1 MISKDYKQNK
11 EHVLSLF
18 TDYMELCKKLEKKPN
33 ESLVSQA
40 EKIRDEIFNL
50 MVLGEAK
57 SGKSTFINAYLGCE
71 VVPMDVR
78 QCTSAIIKIKK
89 GDKFELV
96 ATSAAG
102 GKTKVEGYEKITEF
116 LKNHAAISDKYRNI
130 PVTTINNEILIK
142 HKGKNI
148 PSHIMESFL
157 EEELK
162 DNIFNIDENEYKEL
176 IRAYI
181 RENAAS
187 WGKIITEIEIT
198 YQLPD
203 EMKGITIIDSP
214 GVGAGGNVGKV
225 AEDYIKDANAI
236 IFVKSLSGQALESTS
251 FMNFLRNNCVSRN
264 KESLFLVFTGKSN
277 LQGSEFNSLKEQA
290 LSMYGNDIS
299 PEKIIFVDSKMQLF
313 LNTCLNLGTVEA
325 IDEYFDGLERDDNDF
340 APASNCWFKAK
351 GDLNIFEERMAEN
364 ANFNSVHNAIEK
376 FARIANYIQL
386 IEFLKDL
393 EKEYRHN
400 QAIYSDLLKTA
411 KENVNDPA
419 TLEDSI
425 KAKQKEIAEVY
436 NKLNEGIYQII
447 RYYTDNITDEGIIM
461 NEADKMQADY
471 EAKLENFRNISEDKI
486 TDTTFSE
493 MKKMTMD
500 AIDATKAFRKEMAK
514 RVIDDCN
521 EKLIQYTNDPDSI
534 PADAYNPNFTESDFD
549 KINDDARQETSGY
562 HEVEEGACFNKTIE
576 RVPYHY
582 LKRHVKSVA
591 DSINNRL
598 DDPIIPTLKNNLIN
612 YVLKC
617 TEVYK
622 AKLLER
628 KKELDSEYEK
638 LLADQR
644 ENENAQKTV
653 EELEKKCESIKAGL
667 ELISSLKGELQN
679 YVGE

>member
-18 TDYMELCKKLEKKPN
+18 TDYMELCRQLEKKPN

-50 MVLGEAK
+50 MILGEAK

-130 PVTTINNEILIK
+130 PITTINNEILIK
-142 HKGKNI
+142 YKGKKI
-148 PSHIMESFL
+148 PSQIMESFL

-162 DNIFNIDENEYKEL
+162 DNIFNIDENVYKNL

-181 RENAAS
+181 SENAAS

-251 FMNFLRNNCVSRN
+251 FMNFLRNNCASRK

-340 APASNCWFKAK
+340 APASNCWFKAR
-351 GDLNIFEERMAEN
+351 GDLNRFEERMVEN
-364 ANFNSVHNAIEK
+364 ANFNSVQNAIEK

-386 IEFLKDL
+386 IEFLENL

-400 QAIYSDLLKTA
+400 QTIYSELLKTA
-411 KENVNDPA
+411 KEHVNDPA
-419 TLEDSI
+419 ALEDSI
-425 KAKQKEIAEVY
+425 KAKQKEIADVY
-436 NKLNEGIYQII
+436 NKLNEGIAQIY
-447 RYYTDNITDEGIIM
+447 RDYTDNITGEGIIM
-461 NEADKMQADY
+461 NEADKKQADY
-471 EAKLENFRNISEDKI
+471 EAKLKNFRNLSEDQI
-486 TDTTFSE
+486 TDTTFSK

-500 AIDATKAFRKEMAK
+500 AIDDTKVFRREMAN
-514 RVIDDCN
+514 RVIADCN

-549 KINDDARQETSGY
+549 KIDDDARQKTSGY
-562 HEVEEGACFNKTIE
+562 DEVEEGLTFKKTE
-576 RVPYHY
+576 RVPYHH
-582 LKRHVKSVA
+582 LKEHVKRVA
-591 DSINNRL
+591 DSIHNRL
-598 DDPIIPTLKNNLIN
+598 DETIIPTMKDNVIN
-612 YVLKC
+612 YVSKC
-617 TEVYK
+617 TEEYK
-622 AKLLER
+622 AKLLEH

-653 EELEKKCESIKAGL
+653 EELEKKCESVKAGL
-667 ELISSLKGELQN
+667 ELISSLKGELKN

>member
-50 MVLGEAK
+50 MILGEAK

-130 PVTTINNEILIK
+130 PITTINNEILIK
-142 HKGKNI
+142 YKGKKI
-148 PSHIMESFL
+148 PSQIMESFL

-162 DNIFNIDENEYKEL
+162 DNIFNIDENKYKKL

-181 RENAAS
+181 TENAAS

-251 FMNFLRNNCVSRN
+251 FMNFLRNNCASRK

-340 APASNCWFKAK
+340 APASNCWFKAR
-351 GDLNIFEERMAEN
+351 GDLNRFEERMVEN
-364 ANFNSVHNAIEK
+364 ANFNSVQNAIEK

-386 IEFLKDL
+386 IEFLENL

-400 QAIYSDLLKTA
+400 QTIYSELLKTA
-411 KENVNDPA
+411 KEHVNDPA
-419 TLEDSI
+419 ALEDSI
-425 KAKQKEIAEVY
+425 KAKQKEIADVY
-436 NKLNEGIYQII
+436 NKLNEGIAQIY
-447 RYYTDNITDEGIIM
+447 RDYTDNITGEGIIM
-461 NEADKMQADY
+461 NEADKKQADY
-471 EAKLENFRNISEDKI
+471 EVKLENFRNLSEDQI
-486 TDTTFSE
+486 TDTTFSK

-500 AIDATKAFRKEMAK
+500 AIDDTKVFRREMAN
-514 RVIDDCN
+514 RVIADCN

-549 KINDDARQETSGY
+549 KIDDDARQKTSGY
-562 HEVEEGACFNKTIE
+562 DEVEEGLTFKKTE
-576 RVPYHY
+576 RVPYHH
-582 LKRHVKSVA
+582 LKEHVKRVA
-591 DSINNRL
+591 DSIH
-598 DDPIIPTLKNNLIN
+598 
-612 YVLKC
+612 
-617 TEVYK
+617 
-622 AKLLER
+622 
-628 KKELDSEYEK
+628 
-638 LLADQR
+638 
-644 ENENAQKTV
+644 NAAP
-653 EELEKKCESIKAGL
+653 EPEA
-667 ELISSLKGELQN
+667 
-679 YVGE
+679 

>member
-18 TDYMELCKKLEKKPN
+18 TDYMEMCKKLEKKPN

-50 MVLGEAK
+50 MILGEAK

-130 PVTTINNEILIK
+130 PITTINNEILIK
-142 HKGKNI
+142 YKGKKI
-148 PSHIMESFL
+148 PSQIMESFL

-162 DNIFNIDENEYKEL
+162 DNIFNIDENEYKKL

-181 RENAAS
+181 SENAAS

-251 FMNFLRNNCVSRN
+251 FMNFLRNNCASRK

-340 APASNCWFKAK
+340 APASNCWFKAR
-351 GDLNIFEERMAEN
+351 GDLNRFEERMVEN
-364 ANFNSVHNAIEK
+364 ANFNSVQNAIEK

-386 IEFLKDL
+386 IEFLENL
-393 EKEYRHN
+393 EKEYRRN
-400 QAIYSDLLKTA
+400 QTIYSELLKTT
-411 KENVNDPA
+411 KEHVNDPA
-419 TLEDSI
+419 ALEDSI
-425 KAKQKEIAEVY
+425 KAKQKEIADVY
-436 NKLNEGIYQII
+436 NKLNEGIAQIY
-447 RYYTDNITDEGIIM
+447 RDYTDNITGEGIIM
-461 NEADKMQADY
+461 NEADKKQADY
-471 EAKLENFRNISEDKI
+471 EAKLENFRNLSEDQI
-486 TDTTFSE
+486 TDTTFSK
-493 MKKMTMD
+493 MKTMTMD
-500 AIDATKAFRKEMAK
+500 AIDDTKVFRREMAN
-514 RVIDDCN
+514 RVIADCN

-549 KINDDARQETSGY
+549 RIDDDARQKTSGY
-562 HEVEEGACFNKTIE
+562 DEVEKGLTFKKTE
-576 RVPYHY
+576 RVPYHH
-582 LKRHVKSVA
+582 LKEHVKRVA
-591 DSINNRL
+591 DSIHNRL
-598 DDPIIPTLKNNLIN
+598 DETIIPTMKDNVIN
-612 YVLKC
+612 YVSKC
-617 TEVYK
+617 TEEYK
-622 AKLLER
+622 KKLLEH
-628 KKELDSEYEK
+628 KKELYSEYEK

-653 EELEKKCESIKAGL
+653 EELEKKCESVKAGL
-667 ELISSLKGELQN
+667 ELISSLKGELKN